1 MEYFVTRDG
10 RQEGPLS
17 LDEINQ
23 RLSEGTL
30 SPSDLAWTESM
41 GDWKPLQD
49 IPDVVVSIPGAPWGA
64 EPAKPKGK
72 ARGRGRGASAG
83 SACRDAPGTPR
94 ATDQRSQG
102 RNLRTVVLRLDGLSR
117 LDARENNLIP
127 EFLPECPYR
136 VCLAE
141 ARTRWPLA

>member
-30 SPSDLAWTESM
+30 SPSDLGWTESM

-49 IPDVVVSIPGAPWGA
+49 IPGVIVQGRYDMICPPISAYRLAERWPGCDLRMLRLAGHA
-64 EPAKPKGK
+64 LSEPAV
-72 ARGRGRGASAG
+72 SAE
-83 SACRDAPGTPR
+83 
-94 ATDQRSQG
+94 
-102 RNLRTVVLRLDGLSR
+102 LVRTMDS
-117 LDARENNLIP
+117 I
-127 EFLPECPYR
+127 
-136 VCLAE
+136 AE
-141 ARTRWPLA
+141 EIA